1 MAKTALITGATQG
14 IGACIA
20 KTLAA
25 DGFNIAINCYS
36 QKDADI
42 GGAEVAAACR
52 ELGVEAECFI
62 ADVSDF
68 AACEGMVKEVKK
80 RFGTIDALVNNAGIT
95 KDGLLVR
102 MSPEQF
108 DAVINVN
115 LKGTFNMIRHVGAVM
130 MRQRGGRIVNIS
142 SVAGVYGNAGQI
154 NYAASK
160 AGVIGMTKTT
170 AKELGSRGVTCNAVA
185 PGFIRSA
192 MTDVLD
198 DQYKAEIKK
207 MIALGRLGEVQ
218 DIANA
223 VSFLVS
229 DRASYITG
237 QVLVVSGG
245 LAM

>member
-1 MAKTALITGATQG
+1 MAKTALITGASQG

-25 DGFNIAINCYS
+25 DGFNIAIDCYS
-36 QKDADI
+36 QREVEN
-42 GGAEVAAACR
+42 GGEAVAAACR
-52 ELGVEAECFI
+52 EQGVEAECFI

-68 AACEGMVKEVKK
+68 AACEAMVKAVKA

-102 MSPEQF
+102 MTPEQF

-115 LKGTFNMIRHVGAVM
+115 LKGTFNMIRHVGTVM
-130 MRQRGGRIVNIS
+130 MRQRSGRIVNIS

-154 NYAASK
+154 NYSASK

-192 MTDVLD
+192 MTDVLGD
-198 DQYKAEIKK
+198 DYKEQIKK
-207 MIALGRLGEVQ
+207 MIALGRLGEQQ

-229 DRASYITG
+229 EKASYITG